1 MSLTKKWNIFRGLD
15 SLTLVTKAGIEV
27 VNQDISQMAGYIA
40 WSIPFLAAGLAK
52 GMGSVTGLAT
62 SMLTVPQSAAN
73 SAAGEV
79 ATGNISLGN
88 STLGNASYN
97 NMNANKWS
105 DSAIFDGGRM
115 QTVNSM
121 GGMSTYSSGGNEVHD
136 MSATVSRL
144 PNMQVTKN
152 QTEAVHLTQAA
163 SQAMNMGTNLSTQ
176 AGYSKAKGYEQIG
189 QFMDS
194 HNINEGHGVN
204 FSKDASTE
212 EREALHRAQQGLREF
227 AKAHNVDTSTAFG
240 MAIGLNANAGVST
253 GKKGGASAGFGLT
266 GGLSGNADSRASNS
280 NSDSEKVNFSQ
291 NLSKDLTTVA
301 NAVKNNRIELS
312 DSHGNSL
319 NKGINQNFSEA
330 DRFEEQSRVYYDAA
344 KGFSK
349 QAQHVS
355 SNTTST
361 QRETTPDIINHAADI
376 RETITG
382 RPMGKLKAAEILSNP
397 NKYPEQYNLI
407 MSHYEHSQSG
417 TQQLSNITAFNQY
430 AANLG
435 VSNLEN
441 KYEQKANNMRNTSN
455 EKIKHD
461 DSIVQ
466 SKFENATK
474 GKTIKHEGLQE
485 DVNNKLKD
493 NSTRIQNTEID
504 KAGVRNEV
512 QDKLKDDAFI
522 SRAKKLGNTVLG
534 NSEKLKSNFDDND

>member
-1 MSLTKKWNIFRGLD
+1 MSLFY
-15 SLTLVTKAGIEV
+15 
-27 VNQDISQMAGYIA
+27 QDPGQ
-40 WSIPFLAAGLAK
+40 
-52 GMGSVTGLAT
+52 T
-62 SMLTVPQSAAN
+62 S
-73 SAAGEV
+73 
-79 ATGNISLGN
+79 
-88 STLGNASYN
+88 
-97 NMNANKWS
+97 
-105 DSAIFDGGRM
+105 
-115 QTVNSM
+115 
-121 GGMSTYSSGGNEVHD
+121 
-136 MSATVSRL
+136 
-144 PNMQVTKN
+144 
-152 QTEAVHLTQAA
+152 
-163 SQAMNMGTNLSTQ
+163 NLSTQ

-212 EREALHRAQQGLREF
+212 EREAFHRAQQGLREF

-240 MAIGLNANAGVST
+240 MAIGLNANAGAST
-253 GKKGGASAGFGLT
+253 GKKGGASAGFNIN
-266 GGLSGNADSRASNS
+266 GGLSGNADSRSSHS
-280 NSDSEKVNFSQ
+280 NSDSEKVNISQ

-312 DSHGNSL
+312 DSHGNVL

-344 KGFSK
+344 KGFNK

-361 QRETTPDIINHAADI
+361 QRELIPDIINHAADI

-382 RPMGKLKAAEILSNP
+382 RPMGKLKAAEIVSNP
-397 NKYPEQYNLI
+397 DKYPEQYNLI

-417 TQQLSNITAFNQY
+417 TQQLSNLTAFNQH

-435 VSNLEN
+435 VSNLETQ
-441 KYEQKANNMRNTSN
+441 YEQKANNMRNTSN
-455 EKIKHD
+455 EKIQHD

-474 GKTIKHEGLQE
+474 GKAIKHEGLQE

-493 NSTRIQNTEID
+493 NSTRIHNTEID

-522 SRAKKLGNTVLG
+522 SRVKTVK
-534 NSEKLKSNFDDND
+534 NSIKGAFKNPESSKSNFNNEE